1 MKYGSIV
8 CTLLFILSVIL
19 AVVQMWF
26 DIIAAD
32 VFWKIQLTLGG
43 FFIIALGVTLVF
55 KEYLSEKELKKKGYL
70 D

>member
-26 DIIAAD
+26 DIMAD
-32 VFWKIQLTLGG
+32 DIFWKIQLTLGG